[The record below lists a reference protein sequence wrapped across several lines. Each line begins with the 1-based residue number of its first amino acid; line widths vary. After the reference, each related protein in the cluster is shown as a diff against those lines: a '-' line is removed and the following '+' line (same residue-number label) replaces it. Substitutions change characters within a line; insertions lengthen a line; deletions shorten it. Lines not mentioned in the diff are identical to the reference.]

1 MAFVPLLVECTSDL
15 YTQPDEIVPWESQE
29 LQTQFLDREEEGDS
43 EQQKKHKRMIH
54 QRSFF
59 VADEEAMRT
68 GYVLWVHIDQ
78 FGNVLQSNR
87 VQPLLFGALGG
98 PDSMLSLGDL
108 GVGYEDGRL
117 DAGMSA
123 R

>member
-1 MAFVPLLVECTSDL
+1 MECTSDL